1 MGDREFEELVSS
13 AHHRYETR
21 PIPSHLNTSPRNY
34 QLVHAITPLEENKS
48 FLEKVQ
54 LGEVLCGIPEED
66 RLYPS
71 FTNHNPPPAST
82 YSQLQHSM
90 ETRFQN
96 LPPRHIWSSSEDEED
111 EEDDE
116 LEECVLEACRK
127 PTIRWS
133 DRCSTQ
139 ELKTTKIGS
148 SYSETQSKS
157 GSAKTTNAATPA
169 WSNNIVIN
177 NNNNINDDNNS
188 HNNVPRNHGNAHTNA
203 SNSKKPVSNSIRP
216 QGQDLSCNET
226 FQRSRRR
233 RQLPEIPKDKK
244 PLEQANGMS
253 LLEEIRE
260 ASCSTKSNSQQ
271 HQRHHLQQQQ
281 HQTDPQPNFNKQTS
295 RSTPNLD
302 AQALPQL
309 RHCSSPNS
317 FAYQKV
323 STPGKL
329 FNPVLANFIRGD
341 DDVGVLDSGEDGPAY
356 DSGNST
362 SHSPDEH
369 QLIQRSLLLNNSFT
383 TTLEDTDYDP
393 ASLTSP
399 QCDGYEM
406 GGRQLPRV
414 PIQFLPT
421 RRATPLFILPKKL
434 ELLDPTH
441 RGLHRFIPRHYDEV
455 EIDIGD
461 PVYVQ
466 KEAEDLWCEGA
477 NLRTGKI
484 GIFPLAHVVDVEYN
498 DFDPNGVSS
507 ERKERYLLEYIGSVE
522 SHLYKGNAVLCQAVK
537 KIVGAKMA
545 PKRHACVIEIS
556 DKGIK
561 MIDKSRLNLSRHP
574 NQDYFYSLKNVT
586 FCGFHPSNSQYF
598 GFVTKHPKLPKY
610 ACHVFVGEGSTQHVA
625 EACGRA
631 FNRFYQKFIETA
643 YPVEDIYL
651 E

>member
-1 MGDREFEELVSS
+1 MGDREFEELFVANNSFYP
-13 AHHRYETR
+13 RVV
-21 PIPSHLNTSPRNY
+21 PSHLTTSPRNY

-54 LGEVLCGIPEED
+54 LGEVLCGIPEEE

-71 FTNHNPPPAST
+71 FTKHHPTPAST
-82 YSQLQHSM
+82 YSQLQQSI
-90 ETRFQN
+90 ETKFQN

-111 EEDDE
+111 DI
-116 LEECVLEACRK
+116 EECDLEAFRK

-133 DRCSTQ
+133 DRCQSLQ
-139 ELKTTKIGS
+139 ELKTTKIGGRCR
-148 SYSETQSKS
+148 S
-157 GSAKTTNAATPA
+157 GSSANGSRFQSS
-169 WSNNIVIN
+169 SNN
-177 NNNNINDDNNS
+177 NS
-188 HNNVPRNHGNAHTNA
+188 RDRKCVFQ
-203 SNSKKPVSNSIRP
+203 SSKKEPPPLEDPTS
-216 QGQDLSCNET
+216 NET
-226 FQRSRRR
+226 FQRSRTHR
-233 RQLPEIPKDKK
+233 RQLPETPKHS
-244 PLEQANGMS
+244 NGTDNDNINTMS
-253 LLEEIRE
+253 LLDEIRQVSSANNGFE
-260 ASCSTKSNSQQ
+260 IDNHQEVEPQSRISDGSSRPDYDLIHQSAMQASGNA
-271 HQRHHLQQQQ
+271 
-281 HQTDPQPNFNKQTS
+281 TDNIQPVIKLTTPYPKNATS
-295 RSTPNLD
+295 GR
-302 AQALPQL
+302 A
-309 RHCSSPNS
+309 CNS
-317 FAYQKV
+317 FQN
-323 STPGKL
+323 SGEDDGS
-329 FNPVLANFIRGD
+329 ANV
-341 DDVGVLDSGEDGPAY
+341 DVEDGPAY

-362 SHSPDEH
+362 SHSPDE
-369 QLIQRSLLLNNSFT
+369 QIQRSLMLLNNSFT
-383 TTLEDTDYDP
+383 TNTTLEDTDYDP

-399 QCDGYEM
+399 QCDGSDLAPN
-406 GGRQLPRV
+406 GSGRRLPQV
-414 PIQFLPT
+414 PPLQFVSPGI
-421 RRATPLFILPKKL
+421 RAPLFILPKKL

-461 PVYVQ
+461 PIYVQ

-484 GIFPLAHVVDVEYN
+484 GIFPIAHVVDVEYN
-498 DFDPNGVSS
+498 DFDPHGTNS

-522 SHLYKGNAVLCQAVK
+522 SHLYKGNTVLCQAVK
-537 KIVGAKMA
+537 KIVGAKVA
-545 PKRHACVIEIS
+545 PKKHACVIEIS

-598 GFVTKHPKLPKY
+598 GFVTKHPRLPKY

>member
-1 MGDREFEELVSS
+1 MGDREFEELLVNS
-13 AHHRYETR
+13 AHRQYEPR
-21 PIPSHLNTSPRNY
+21 IIPSHLNTSPRNY

-82 YSQLQHSM
+82 YSQLQHSI

-111 EEDDE
+111 EDEDE

-139 ELKTTKIGS
+139 ELKTTKIGGS
-148 SYSETQSKS
+148 HSETQSKN
-157 GSAKTTNAATPA
+157 ALVKTTPL
-169 WSNNIVIN
+169 WSNNVN
-177 NNNNINDDNNS
+177 NNNTNSRNDDNNHS
-188 HNNVPRNHGNAHTNA
+188 HNNVKIASGNTTNTNA
-203 SNSKKPVSNSIRP
+203 SSSKKPVSNSIRP
-216 QGQDLSCNET
+216 QGQQSSSCNNET

-233 RQLPEIPKDKK
+233 RQLPEVPKDKK
-244 PLEQANGMS
+244 RDDELGM
-253 LLEEIRE
+253 
-260 ASCSTKSNSQQ
+260 
-271 HQRHHLQQQQ
+271 
-281 HQTDPQPNFNKQTS
+281 
-295 RSTPNLD
+295 
-302 AQALPQL
+302 
-309 RHCSSPNS
+309 
-317 FAYQKV
+317 
-323 STPGKL
+323 
-329 FNPVLANFIRGD
+329 
-341 DDVGVLDSGEDGPAY
+341 LDSGEDGPAY

-369 QLIQRSLLLNNSFT
+369 QLMQRSLLLNNSFT
-383 TTLEDTDYDP
+383 TTLEGAMKSGSSTIKSTSETFLSQTLVCQVSTAFEPSTSDCHSEAFLMIVIVVKHHQQQHTDYDP

-399 QCDGYEM
+399 QCDGFEM

-414 PIQFLPT
+414 PIQYPPT
-421 RRATPLFILPKKL
+421 RRVTPLFILPKKL

-477 NLRTGKI
+477 NLRSGKI

-498 DFDPNGVSS
+498 DFDPNGVNS

-537 KIVGAKMA
+537 KIVGAKVA
-545 PKRHACVIEIS
+545 PKKHACVIEIS

-586 FCGFHPSNSQYF
+586 FCGFHPSNSQYL

>member
-1 MGDREFEELVSS
+1 MGDREFEELLVNS
-13 AHHRYETR
+13 AHRQYEPR
-21 PIPSHLNTSPRNY
+21 IIPSHLNTSPRNY

-82 YSQLQHSM
+82 YSQLQHSI

-111 EEDDE
+111 EDEDE

-139 ELKTTKIGS
+139 ELKTTKIGGS
-148 SYSETQSKS
+148 HSETQSKN
-157 GSAKTTNAATPA
+157 ALVKTTPL
-169 WSNNIVIN
+169 WSNNVN
-177 NNNNINDDNNS
+177 NNNTNSRNDDNNHS
-188 HNNVPRNHGNAHTNA
+188 HNNVKIASGNTTNTNA
-203 SNSKKPVSNSIRP
+203 SSSKKPVSNSIRP
-216 QGQDLSCNET
+216 QGQQSSSCNNET

-233 RQLPEIPKDKK
+233 RQLPEVPKDKK
-244 PLEQANGMS
+244 PLEQVNGVS

-271 HQRHHLQQQQ
+271 LQHHIQQQQ
-281 HQTDPQPNFNKQTS
+281 RQHQQQTDPQPNFNKQTS

-302 AQALPQL
+302 APSLPPR

-323 STPGKL
+323 ITPG
-329 FNPVLANFIRGD
+329 D
-341 DDVGVLDSGEDGPAY
+341 DELGMLDSGEDGPAY

-369 QLIQRSLLLNNSFT
+369 QLMQRSLLLNNSFT

-399 QCDGYEM
+399 QCDGFEM

-414 PIQFLPT
+414 PIQYPPT
-421 RRATPLFILPKKL
+421 RRVTPLFILPKKL

-477 NLRTGKI
+477 NLRSGKI

-498 DFDPNGVSS
+498 DFDPNGVNS

-537 KIVGAKMA
+537 KIVGAKVA
-545 PKRHACVIEIS
+545 PKKHACVIEIS

-586 FCGFHPSNSQYF
+586 FCGFHPSNSQYL